1 MTDAGKQPVEMKERR
16 KSCCSRKT
24 CGFIGICEFK
34 NKNTVDLPEI
44 CHKNSSSNDIRI
56 CLICLA
62 RGGAVSEVFKCG
74 FFLFW

>member
-1 MTDAGKQPVEMKERR
+1 MRQ
-16 KSCCSRKT
+16 T

-34 NKNTVDLPEI
+34 DKNTVDLPEI
-44 CHKNSSSNDIRI
+44 CHKNRSSNDIII

-62 RGGAVSEVFKCG
+62 RDGTVSEVFKCG